1 MTFNRLAF
9 KMFLK
14 PNSLKEYKKR
24 HCEIWPELKLILKEA
39 GVGAYH
45 IYHDPQTNCL
55 FAYQETNGN
64 DSQSLGENPVV
75 KKWWEYMSDL
85 METNPDNSPKQLNL
99 NKVFSL

>member
-1 MTFNRLAF
+1 
-9 KMFLK
+9 MFLK
-14 PNSLKEYKKR
+14 PNSLEEYKKR
-24 HCEIWPELKLILKEA
+24 HCEIWPELKLLLKEA
-39 GVGAYH
+39 GVGTYH

-55 FAYQETNGN
+55 FAYQETNGS
-64 DSQSLGENPVV
+64 DSQSLSENTIV

>member
-1 MTFNRLAF
+1 
-9 KMFLK
+9 MFLK
-14 PNSLKEYKKR
+14 PNSLEEYKKR
-24 HCEIWPELKLILKEA
+24 HSEIWPKLKLLLKEE
-39 GVGAYH
+39 GVSAYH

-55 FAYQETNGN
+55 FAYQETYGS
-64 DSQSLGENPVV
+64 DSQSLSENPIV

>member
-1 MTFNRLAF
+1 
-9 KMFLK
+9 MFLK
-14 PNSLKEYKKR
+14 SDSLEEYKKR
-24 HCEIWPELKLILKEA
+24 HSEIWPELKLLLKEE

-55 FAYQETNGN
+55 FAYQETYGG
-64 DSQSLGENPVV
+64 DSQSLSENPIV

>member
-1 MTFNRLAF
+1 
-9 KMFLK
+9 MFLK
-14 PNSLKEYKKR
+14 PNSLEEYKKR
-24 HCEIWPELKLILKEA
+24 HTEIWPELKLLLIEA

-55 FAYQETNGN
+55 FAYQETYGS
-64 DSQSLGENPVV
+64 DSQSLSENPIV